1 MSIVYN
7 GLTTIQMINT
17 MINQCL
23 SYITV
28 SLSYIYTNDKAMSIV
43 YNGLTTIQMIKQCL
57 SYITVSLLYKW

>member
-7 GLTTIQMINT
+7 GTH
-17 MINQCL
+17 
-23 SYITV
+23 Y
-28 SLSYIYTNDKAMSIV
+28 YTNDKAMSIV